1 MNGPAAA
8 ASPVLRVEGLSVVLP
23 GPHGPVRVL
32 DGVDLRLDAGR
43 TLGLVGESGSGKTT
57 TALAVMGLL
66 PPSARRTGAVTLGG
80 VALHTADE
88 RTMTGVRGRRI
99 AMVFQGSLGAL
110 NPVMR
115 VGDQIAEAITVHRRI
130 GAAELRDRVHELLS
144 DVGIPDPWRRADQ
157 YPHELSG
164 GMRQRVSIAMAV
176 ANDPEVLIAD
186 EATTALDVTVQAQVL
201 DVLRRIQERRAT
213 AILLVTHDLG
223 VVAGLADRVAVMY
236 AGRIVEEG
244 PVDALFARPGH
255 PYTAALLAALVRL
268 DRPVP
273 PGTRPVA
280 IPGSP
285 PRLDEVPPGCA
296 FHPRCPLALLPEPC
310 GRAVPEAQVATPA
323 RRVACHRGAEVLSGR
338 LDPLPVEQR
347 APVAAT
353 VVSTARGVGPASG
366 PPLLEVEGLV
376 TVFPVRGGWR
386 RRVVGRVEAVAGVD
400 LALAPGEALGV
411 VGESGCGKTTLA
423 RSVLRLVEP
432 TSGSVRIHGVDVL
445 RAERATL
452 RRLRRRAQIVF
463 QDPEASLDPRMTVAA
478 IVAEPL
484 RIHRLWDAD
493 APQRVRDLI
502 GMVGLDA
509 GHLDRYP
516 HELSGG
522 QQQRVAIA
530 RALATGPELLVLD
543 EPVTALDPSVRA
555 GVLNLLADLRAE
567 LGLGYLLIAH
577 DLAVVARTCDR
588 VAVMYLGRVV
598 ETGPVAEVFSTPQH
612 PYTQALCSAVPV
624 PDPAVERTRRRILLE
639 GDVPSPLDPPSGCRF
654 RTRCR
659 RADERCATEVPVPTD
674 RGGGHLVACH
684 HPGPEA
690 GWGS

>member
-1 MNGPAAA
+1 
-8 ASPVLRVEGLSVVLP
+8 
-23 GPHGPVRVL
+23 
-32 DGVDLRLDAGR
+32 
-43 TLGLVGESGSGKTT
+43 
-57 TALAVMGLL
+57 MGLL
-66 PPSARRTGAVTLGG
+66 PPAARRTGVIELGG

-88 RTMTGVRGRRI
+88 RTMTGLRGRRI
-99 AMVFQGSLGAL
+99 AMVFQDSLGAL

-115 VGDQIAEAITVHRRI
+115 VGDQIAEAISVHRRI
-130 GAAELRDRVHELLS
+130 AAAEVRARVRELLR
-144 DVGIPDPWRRADQ
+144 DVGIPDPNRRADQ

-244 PVDALFARPGH
+244 PVDALFARPAH
-255 PYTAALLAALVRL
+255 PYTAALLEALVRL
-268 DRPVP
+268 DRPSP
-273 PGTRPVA
+273 PGTRPAA

-285 PRLDEVPPGCA
+285 PRVGDVPPGCA

-310 GRAVPEAQVATPA
+310 GRVVPEAQEPAPA
-323 RRVACHRGAEVLSGR
+323 RHVACHLGADVLSGR
-338 LDPLPVEQR
+338 LDPLPAGAR
-347 APVAAT
+347 APAAAT
-353 VVSTARGVGPASG
+353 VIPTAPTAGCASTA
-366 PPLLEVEGLV
+366 PLLEVEGLV
-376 TVFPVRGGWR
+376 TAFPVRAGWR

-400 LALAPGEALGV
+400 LTLAPGEALGV

-432 TSGSVRIHGVDVL
+432 ESGSVRLHGVDVL
-445 RAERATL
+445 RADRAAL

-484 RIHRLWDAD
+484 RVHRLWDAGG
-493 APQRVRDLI
+493 PQRLRDLI
-502 GMVGLDA
+502 GMVGLDP

-530 RALATGPELLVLD
+530 RALATGPDLLVLD
-543 EPVTALDPSVRA
+543 EPVTALDPSVQA
-555 GVLNLLADLRAE
+555 GVLNLLADLRLE

-588 VAVMYLGRVV
+588 VAVMYLGRLV
-598 ETGPVAEVFSTPQH
+598 ETGPVAAVFAAPQH

-624 PDPAVERTRRRILLE
+624 PDPAVERARRRILLE
-639 GDVPSPLDPPSGCRF
+639 GDVPSPIDPPSGCRF
-654 RTRCR
+654 RTRCW
-659 RADERCATEVPVPTD
+659 RADERCAAEVPVLTD
-674 RGGGHLVACH
+674 AGGGHLVACH
-684 HPGPEA
+684 HPGPDPGA
-690 GWGS
+690 GS